1 MQFIMYDENSDITE
15 VISLKG
21 LLSEKANLDEIYTK
35 DDVDVKLIDPRFETT
50 DDNLLTFYGTENTTL
65 KALLAEKTTLD
76 VEQAITSRDLPVK
89 IQPKIHRCIKNQ

>member
-35 DDVDVKLIDPRFETT
+35 DDVDVKMIDPRFETT
-50 DDNLLTFYGTENTTL
+50 HDNLFTFYGTENTTL

-76 VEQAITSRDLPVK
+76 DVEQAITSRDLPENTTLNLRVY
-89 IQPKIHRCIKNQ
+89 